1 MIEILNRYTKAVL
14 YSSATAKTI
23 LAALVEAHNN
33 GANLSG
39 ADLSEANLYS
49 ANLSGANLPRANLY
63 SANLSGADLSGT
75 KQKVLQIQ
83 GSRHQITAIDS
94 EVRIGCHVK
103 LLAEWLKHYKAIGK
117 AEGYSESQIEEYGL
131 HLNHI
136 RTVLEVK
143 P

>member
-33 GANLSG
+33 GANLYG
-39 ADLSEANLYS
+39 ADLSG
-49 ANLSGANLPRANLY
+49 ANLSGANL
-63 SANLSGADLSGT
+63 SAADLSGPDLSGANLSRA